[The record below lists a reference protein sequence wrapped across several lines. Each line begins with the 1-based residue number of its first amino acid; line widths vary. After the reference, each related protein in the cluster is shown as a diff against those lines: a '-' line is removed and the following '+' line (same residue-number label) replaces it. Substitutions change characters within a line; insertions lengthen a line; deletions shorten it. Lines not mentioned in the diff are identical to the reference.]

1 MTIIV
6 TGAAGFIGSKLTQ
19 KLLIE
24 GHEVLGI
31 DNLNDYYSPEL
42 KQARLNS
49 LTGKRGFTFQNVDIA
64 DERPLNRIIKENRP
78 TSIYHLAAQAGVRLP
93 LGSFK
98 RYIDSNLT
106 GFANVAVAAAEH
118 KVPNMLYASSS
129 SVYGHSTKFPYTES
143 ELGLKQTSFY
153 GASKYTNEILAE
165 SLSRLSDT
173 KFRGMRFFTVYGPMG
188 RPDMAYFRLIN
199 CALNNKEF
207 HLFGDGSIRRDFTY
221 VDDVITSIMLLGNE
235 LKNRTK
241 NFSDV
246 VNVGGGK
253 PHSMTELIECINV
266 VTGREVSIILEDSAK
281 SDVKETIADHELQI
295 ELTGYIPN
303 TSLVEGIEKV
313 FKWASESEV
322 RNKLEKWV
330 G

>member
-1 MTIIV
+1 MTILV

-24 GHEVLGI
+24 GHEVLGV

-42 KQARLNS
+42 KKARLHS
-49 LTGKRGFTFQNVDIA
+49 LMGEKGFTFQNVDIA
-64 DERPLNRIIKENRP
+64 DENPINRIIKETRP
-78 TSIYHLAAQAGVRLP
+78 NFIYHLAAQAGVRLP
-93 LGSFK
+93 LGSFR

-118 KVPNMLYASSS
+118 KVSNMLYASSS
-129 SVYGHSTKFPYTES
+129 SVYGDSTKFPYTES
-143 ELGLKQTSFY
+143 ALGLKQTSFY

-165 SLSRLSDT
+165 SLSGLSDT

-188 RPDMAYFRLIN
+188 RPDMAYFRLLN

-207 HLFGDGSIRRDFTY
+207 HLFGDGTIRRDFTY
-221 VDDVITSIMLLGNE
+221 VDDVIKSIMLLGNE
-235 LKNRTK
+235 LNRRVK
-241 NFSDV
+241 HFSDV

-253 PHSMTELIECINV
+253 PHSMTELIECINM
-266 VTGREVSIILEDSAK
+266 VTGREVRIILEDSAK
-281 SDVKETIADHELQI
+281 SDVKETIADDKRQI
-295 ELTGYIPN
+295 ELTGFIPN
-303 TSLVEGIEKV
+303 ISLMEGIERV
-313 FKWASESEV
+313 FKWASEPEV